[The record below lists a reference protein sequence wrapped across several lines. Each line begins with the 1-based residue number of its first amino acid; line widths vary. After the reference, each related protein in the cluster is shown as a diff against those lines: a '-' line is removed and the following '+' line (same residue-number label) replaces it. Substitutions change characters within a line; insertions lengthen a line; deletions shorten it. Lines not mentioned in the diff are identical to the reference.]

1 MELSLEK
8 QAIVEAF
15 DRGYIITENGDVI
28 SPRGLILS
36 KFKNKKGYLEF
47 AYRMKNGHKKNI
59 KIHMYQ
65 AYMKFGDMSLI
76 VKAVNHIDENKTNNH
91 IDNIQLSTL
100 EEAYRRGL
108 KTKQKKREG

>member
-15 DRGYIITENGDVI
+15 DRGYIITETGEII

-36 KFKNKKGYLEF
+36 LFKNKKGYLEF
-47 AYRMKNGHKKNI
+47 AYRMRSGHKKNI
-59 KIHMYQ
+59 KVHMYQ

-76 VKAVNHIDENKTNNH
+76 VKAINHIDKNKTNNH

-100 EEAYRRGL
+100 EEAYRRSL
-108 KTKQKKREG
+108 ETKRKKRED